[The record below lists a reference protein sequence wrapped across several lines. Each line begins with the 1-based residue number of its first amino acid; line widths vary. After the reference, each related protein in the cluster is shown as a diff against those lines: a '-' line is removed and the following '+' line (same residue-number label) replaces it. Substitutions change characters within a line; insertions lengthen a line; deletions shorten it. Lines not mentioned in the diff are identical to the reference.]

1 MPNPEM
7 RTLLDQVKRELENVV
22 FSPPDWVVNR
32 LRNSLA
38 EAIAKAI
45 PECFAGSIHEV
56 IEKSV
61 EKSLSDVVVLSA
73 AEGVAKA
80 IQPLVGEIA
89 LLREALQKNLD
100 DDDWWKGDQDNEPDD
115 EPEDGTLF

>member
-1 MPNPEM
+1 MPNPSDM
-7 RTLLDQVKRELENVV
+7 QPWLDQVKRELENVV

-61 EKSLSDVVVLSA
+61 EKSLSDVVSRHVGQ
-73 AEGVAKA
+73 GVEKA
-80 IQPLVGEIA
+80 IRPLVEEIA
-89 LLREALQKNLD
+89 LLRIAIEHGQDA
-100 DDDWWKGDQDNEPDD
+100 DDWWRHGQDPEAD
-115 EPEDGTLF
+115 EDPEG